1 MSDVSKKAGK
11 GDEVLTDPTK
21 KVLTTVNPITKLW
34 RLFMSTEKIGV
45 SRWNTLLLQHIQK
58 ISRYRKLNPTDIGT
72 IRGNFKK
79 QLLEK
84 DEMTIGGLLKGLELL
99 GYDNLKLT
107 ITATKPTGEEI
118 SHFVAMSTGNH
129 ALFEATESSEEV
141 PPPPEVKPGS
151 GPLFS
156 FNRPDQ

>member
-1 MSDVSKKAGK
+1 MSDINKKNGK

-34 RLFMSTEKIGV
+34 RLFMSTEHVGV
-45 SRWNTLLLQHIQK
+45 SRWNALLLQHIQK
-58 ISRYRKLNPTDIGT
+58 IARYRKLTPTDIGT

-99 GYDNLKLT
+99 GYNNLKLT
-107 ITATKPTGEEI
+107 ITATKTTGEEV
-118 SHFVAMSTGNH
+118 SHYVVMPTGNH
-129 ALFEATESSEEV
+129 ELFEVSETPEEV
-141 PPPPEVKPGS
+141 PPPPEAKPGA

-156 FNRPDQ
+156 FNRPEQ

>member
-1 MSDVSKKAGK
+1 MSDIGKKTGK

-34 RLFMSTEKIGV
+34 RLFMSTENVGV
-45 SRWNTLLLQHIQK
+45 SKWNALLLSHIQK
-58 ISRYRKLNPTDIGT
+58 VSRYRKLTPTDIGT

-99 GYDNLKLT
+99 GYENLKLS
-107 ITATKPTGEEI
+107 ITATKTGGEEV
-118 SHFVAMSTGNH
+118 SHFVVVPTGNH

-141 PPPPEVKPGS
+141 PPPPEAKPGA

-156 FNRPDQ
+156 FNRPE